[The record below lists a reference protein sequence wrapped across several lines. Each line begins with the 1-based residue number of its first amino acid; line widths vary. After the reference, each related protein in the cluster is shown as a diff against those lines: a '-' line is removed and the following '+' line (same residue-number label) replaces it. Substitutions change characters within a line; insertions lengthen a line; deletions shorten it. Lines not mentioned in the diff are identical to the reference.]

1 MTKEYFNQL
10 SKGHFP
16 AYLGIE
22 IVEVEKPF
30 IKAEMQI
37 KEQFIAPNKFL
48 HAGSIVT
55 FADTVAGYSTLLN
68 LPEGAKS
75 FTTLELKCNFIRTTK
90 SGTIECTSEIE
101 HLGRTTQIWRVVVVN
116 KETKKKMASFSCTQ
130 LILY

>member
-16 AYLGIE
+16 AYMGIE
-22 IVEVEKPF
+22 IVEVNKDSM
-30 IKAEMQI
+30 KAEMQL
-37 KEQFIAPNKFL
+37 KKDFLAPNKFL

-55 FADTVAGYSTLLN
+55 FADTIAGYSTLAN

-75 FTTLELKCNFIRTTK
+75 FTTLELKSNFIRTAK
-90 SGTIECTSEIE
+90 SGIIEGVSEIE
-101 HLGRTTQIWRVVVVN
+101 HLGRTTQIWRVIVIN
-116 KETKKKMASFSCTQ
+116 KETKKKMATFSCTQ